1 MSAELRVCPSCFGTG
16 WTKAPIGAEPL
27 LEQCGKCGGIGQV
40 PAAPASPANTAEATG
55 ERALP
60 GFIRREIEQAIEAA
74 EHPKGMSLHDGKAH
88 VLASSLRCML
98 TLIDARTR
106 PALTDEQIVSLWD
119 AHLVPVFGKNG
130 INPIVFAR
138 AIERHLNG
146 EKP

>member
-55 ERALP
+55 EREAWEKEDRDNAIYLLWEREKEGD
-60 GFIRREIEQAIEAA
+60 GFRDRVEELVSHDYFKAGFLAA
-74 EHPKGMSLHDGKAH
+74 RA
-88 VLASSLRCML
+88 
-98 TLIDARTR
+98 R
-106 PALTDEQIVSLWD
+106 PALTDEQID
-119 AHLVPVFGKNG
+119 RIADQFQTREEDPEDFRQ
-130 INPIVFAR
+130 IAR